1 MDELTMVIFRQV
13 ADSSEQ
19 LPLTTDAAQ
28 TDASPQD
35 VTTAELDEIREL
47 QKVVLEI
54 AEPAPMS
61 YTLA

>member
-13 ADSSEQ
+13 ADLSTQ
-19 LPLTTDAAQ
+19 GTPTA
-28 TDASPQD
+28 DASAPD
-35 VTTAELDEIREL
+35 ITTAELDEIAEL

-54 AEPAPMS
+54 TESTPMS